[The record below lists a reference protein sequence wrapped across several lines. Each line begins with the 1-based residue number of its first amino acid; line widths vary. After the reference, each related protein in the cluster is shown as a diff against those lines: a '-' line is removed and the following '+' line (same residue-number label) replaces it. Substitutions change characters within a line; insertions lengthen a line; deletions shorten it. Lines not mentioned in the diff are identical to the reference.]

1 MNTEI
6 LNTYVGV
13 GEKVVSPYDD
23 KLQYS
28 GRIDFD
34 YEGGPL
40 MVYPCSYV
48 KIRFTGK
55 SIKAVMTNKR
65 GYWNSE
71 MGWILDG
78 KEGRGLLAE
87 EGTNAITIAEDLAE
101 GEHELCFYK
110 RMDCCH
116 MAVFHGFVVDESFEL
131 LTPPARPARRIE
143 VFGDSVS
150 AGEVSEAVDYCGLAD
165 PEHNGEYSNS
175 YYSYAWITARKL
187 NAELHDVAQG
197 GIALLNGTGYFNQP
211 EAMGMEWM
219 YDKIQYQPWF
229 SEAKHWDFSKYTPH
243 LVILAFGQNDAHPEN
258 YMAEDYDCEKAVL
271 WRAKYAEFVKK
282 IREIYPAAHII
293 CKTTILNH
301 DFGWDRAIE
310 QVVDELADEQVHYFK
325 YSNNSVGTHGHIR
338 RPEAE
343 KMAEEL
349 SAFVEEINAKYG
361 FFPE

>member
-6 LNTYVGV
+6 LNTYVGE
-13 GEKVVSPYDD
+13 GEKAISPYNE

-28 GRIDFD
+28 GRMDFE

-48 KIRFTGK
+48 KIRFSGK
-55 SIKAVMTNKR
+55 SIKAVMTNKK

-78 KEGRGLLAE
+78 KEGRGLLKDEGVSVITVAE
-87 EGTNAITIAEDLAE
+87 NLEE

-131 LTPPARPARRIE
+131 LTPPAKPVRRIE

-150 AGEVSEAVDYCGLAD
+150 AGEVSEAIEYCGLAD

-229 SEAKHWDFSKYTPH
+229 SEAKQWDFSKYTPH

-258 YMAEDYDCEKAVL
+258 YMAEDYNCEKAVL
-271 WRAKYAEFVKK
+271 WREKYAEFVKK

-310 QVVDELADEQVHYFK
+310 QVVNELKDEQVHYFK

-349 SAFVEEINAKYG
+349 STFVEELNAKYG